1 MESLRSPKAKATLAF
16 LLVFLLG
23 GGTGYVAGFWH
34 GVASPWYGY
43 GSWWGGWRGRQAG
56 APAPRGEDR
65 YDARTERFLQR
76 LGQDLKLNP
85 EQSKRADAILRR
97 HHERFIQLRREM
109 APRIDGILQEVRTE
123 LRSMM
128 EPGQREHF
136 DRMVR
141 DMEQHRMRW
150 RERRWGSPRGGMG
163 QDMGPMMRGQPGPPE
178 ESR

>member
-1 MESLRSPKAKATLAF
+1 MESLRSPKVKAALAF

-23 GGTGYVAGFWH
+23 GGTGYVAGYWH
-34 GVASPWYGY
+34 GVASPWFGY

-65 YDARTERFLQR
+65 YAQRTERFLQR
-76 LGQDLKLNP
+76 LEQDLKLDP
-85 EQSKRADAILRR
+85 AQSKRADEILRR

-109 APRIDGILQEVRTE
+109 APRIDDILKEVRTE
-123 LRSMM
+123 LRSLMG
-128 EPGQREHF
+128 PGQREHF

-141 DMEQHRMRW
+141 QMEEHRMHW
-150 RERRWGSPRGGMG
+150 RERRWGPPRGGMG
-163 QDMGPMMRGQPGPPE
+163 QGMGPMMRGQPGPPG